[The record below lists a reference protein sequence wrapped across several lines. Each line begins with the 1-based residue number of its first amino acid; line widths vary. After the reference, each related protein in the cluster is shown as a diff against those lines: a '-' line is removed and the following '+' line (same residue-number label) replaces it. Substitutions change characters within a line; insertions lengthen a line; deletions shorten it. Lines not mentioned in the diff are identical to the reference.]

1 MLDFLSRV
9 IAYRASLPGTHLLVF
24 TLVIWAAFSLVLLAD
39 ARNQLNQ
46 WCFTGGMMFSVGALK
61 EYLYYGLG
69 PSLIASGIWTQA
81 GASLMYSVLS
91 AAFYLLAIPC
101 VMMFAFYF
109 AQLNQTRFF
118 PLLRVVVWLPAV
130 CLSVRFPPDRVASL
144 QRDPVFC
151 LSIAGYN
158 VLFGLI
164 ATLILLRALWME
176 RHGGHNRQRRLVAV
190 SVLLP
195 LWVWLVAA
203 FPYHALGIPHLDKI
217 WQIELPVVLFTLCFL
232 LYHAFREG
240 IWGMRLRRETY
251 DWSGSGEVLQRNT
264 QYVAH
269 ALKNDLNKIDWCA
282 ALLDERLPENR
293 ELQIIRGSVD
303 HLRALLQRTRMHT
316 GRVVLSPGD
325 CDVRALFEQIIR
337 ETPHTDA
344 LRIEIDRCDDAPLY
358 CDPSHV
364 REALTNLVGNAVEA
378 MRGSGRITLSYV
390 RTAHKASVSVCDD
403 GPGMTLA
410 AQKRIFEPYYTTKT
424 SGENFGL
431 GAVLLPKRD
440 ERTRGQ
446 YPRQQRAREGLH
458 LYPDFSAGR
467 TREAQ
472 TVSTIRIM
480 LVEDDLDYRYLIE
493 QALRREADFELCTS
507 CTDGKSAVQT
517 ALMEQPDIVLMDLC
531 LAHSPIDGA
540 EASRQIRLQTDAR
553 VIILTSR
560 EDFETVIRASTH
572 AFASAYLF
580 KSNFPVLIPMI
591 RQTAQGVTSQA
602 HLICSAL
609 LAPLTDAE
617 RSVLRHLLGED
628 VRLHSASK
636 TISNQQTGI
645 LRKLGLPGKK
655 ELTHIFSAY
664 GLGSAETQA
673 D

>member
-1 MLDFLSRV
+1 MRETEEKNVPDFLSRV
-9 IAYRASLPGTHLLVF
+9 SAYWASLPGMHLLVF

-316 GRVVLSPGD
+316 GRVILSPGD

-390 RTAHKASVSVCDD
+390 RTAHKAAVSVCDD
-403 GPGMTLA
+403 GPGMTPA

-424 SGENFGL
+424 SGEKFGL
-431 GAVLLPKRD
+431 GLYYCQNVMNVH
-440 ERTRGQ
+440 
-446 YPRQQRAREGLH
+446 EGSIRVS
-458 LYPDFSAGR
+458 SAPGKGC
-467 TREAQ
+467 TF
-472 TVSTIRIM
+472 T
-480 LVEDDLDYRYLIE
+480 LI
-493 QALRREADFELCTS
+493 F
-507 CTDGKSAVQT
+507 
-517 ALMEQPDIVLMDLC
+517 P
-531 LAHSPIDGA
+531 LA
-540 EASRQIRLQTDAR
+540 
-553 VIILTSR
+553 
-560 EDFETVIRASTH
+560 
-572 AFASAYLF
+572 
-580 KSNFPVLIPMI
+580 
-591 RQTAQGVTSQA
+591 AQGRRR
-602 HLICSAL
+602 
-609 LAPLTDAE
+609 P
-617 RSVLRHLLGED
+617 
-628 VRLHSASK
+628 
-636 TISNQQTGI
+636 
-645 LRKLGLPGKK
+645 
-655 ELTHIFSAY
+655 
-664 GLGSAETQA
+664 
-673 D
+673 

>member
-9 IAYRASLPGTHLLVF
+9 SAYWASLPGMHLLVF

-61 EYLYYGLG
+61 EYLYYGLA

-144 QRDPVFC
+144 QRDPMFC

-164 ATLILLRALWME
+164 ATLILLHALWAE

-390 RTAHKASVSVCDD
+390 RTAHKAAVSVCDD
-403 GPGMTLA
+403 GPGMTPA

-424 SGENFGL
+424 SGENFGPGL
-431 GAVLLPKRD
+431 YYCQNVMNVHEGSIRVSS
-440 ERTRGQ
+440 
-446 YPRQQRAREGLH
+446 AREGLH

-591 RQTAQGVTSQA
+591 RETAQGVTSQA

-628 VRLHSASK
+628 VRLHSSSK

>member
-9 IAYRASLPGTHLLVF
+9 SAYWASLPGTHLLVF

-46 WCFTGGMMFSVGALK
+46 WCFTGGMVFSVGALK
-61 EYLYYGLG
+61 EYLYYGLA
-69 PSLIASGIWTQA
+69 PSLIASGIWTQV
-81 GASLMYSVLS
+81 GASLMYSILS
-91 AAFYLLAIPC
+91 AVFYLLAIPC

-109 AQLNQTRFF
+109 AQLNQTRIF

-144 QRDPVFC
+144 QRDPTFC

-164 ATLILLRALWME
+164 ATLILLRTLWAE

-282 ALLDERLPENR
+282 ALLDEQLPENR

-303 HLRALLQRTRMHT
+303 HLRALLRRKF
-316 GRVVLSPGD
+316 RS
-325 CDVRALFEQIIR
+325 
-337 ETPHTDA
+337 
-344 LRIEIDRCDDAPLY
+344 
-358 CDPSHV
+358 
-364 REALTNLVGNAVEA
+364 
-378 MRGSGRITLSYV
+378 
-390 RTAHKASVSVCDD
+390 
-403 GPGMTLA
+403 
-410 AQKRIFEPYYTTKT
+410 
-424 SGENFGL
+424 

-440 ERTRGQ
+440 ERARGQ
-446 YPRQQRAREGLH
+446 HPRQQRAREGLR

-591 RQTAQGVTSQA
+591 RETAQGVTSQA

>member
-9 IAYRASLPGTHLLVF
+9 SAYWASLPGAHLLVF

-39 ARNQLNQ
+39 TRNQLNQ

-61 EYLYYGLG
+61 EYLYYGLA

-91 AAFYLLAIPC
+91 AVFYLLAIPC

-164 ATLILLRALWME
+164 ATLILLRALWAE

-269 ALKNDLNKIDWCA
+269 ALKNDLNKIDWCV

-325 CDVRALFEQIIR
+325 CDVRADHPRNAAHRRAAHRNRPLRRRAAVLRSVARPRGADQPRRQRRRSHARLRPDHAFLC
-337 ETPHTDA
+337 PHRA
-344 LRIEIDRCDDAPLY
+344 QSLCLRLRRRPRHSPGSA
-358 CDPSHV
+358 
-364 REALTNLVGNAVEA
+364 EAHFRAVLHHQNL
-378 MRGSGRITLSYV
+378 RRKFRS
-390 RTAHKASVSVCDD
+390 
-403 GPGMTLA
+403 
-410 AQKRIFEPYYTTKT
+410 
-424 SGENFGL
+424 

-446 YPRQQRAREGLH
+446 HPRQQRAREGLH

-591 RQTAQGVTSQA
+591 RETAQGVTSQA

-628 VRLHSASK
+628 VRLHSSSK

>member
-9 IAYRASLPGTHLLVF
+9 SAYWASLPGMHLLVF

-118 PLLRVVVWLPAV
+118 PLLRVVVWLPAI

-316 GRVVLSPGD
+316 GRVVLNPGD

-403 GPGMTLA
+403 GPGMTPA

-431 GAVLLPKRD
+431 GLYYCQNVMNVHEGSIRVSS
-440 ERTRGQ
+440 
-446 YPRQQRAREGLH
+446 AREGLH

-591 RQTAQGVTSQA
+591 RETAQGVTSQA

-628 VRLHSASK
+628 VRLHSSSK

>member
-1 MLDFLSRV
+1 MRETEEKNVLDFLSRV
-9 IAYRASLPGTHLLVF
+9 SAYWASLPGTHLLVF

-61 EYLYYGLG
+61 EYLYYGLA

-91 AAFYLLAIPC
+91 AVFYLLAIPC

-282 ALLDERLPENR
+282 ALLDEQLPENR

-390 RTAHKASVSVCDD
+390 RTARKAFVSVCDD
-403 GPGMTLA
+403 GPGMTPA

-431 GAVLLPKRD
+431 GLYYCQNVMNVH
-440 ERTRGQ
+440 
-446 YPRQQRAREGLH
+446 EGSIRVS
-458 LYPDFSAGR
+458 SAPGKGC
-467 TREAQ
+467 TF
-472 TVSTIRIM
+472 T
-480 LVEDDLDYRYLIE
+480 LI
-493 QALRREADFELCTS
+493 F
-507 CTDGKSAVQT
+507 
-517 ALMEQPDIVLMDLC
+517 P
-531 LAHSPIDGA
+531 LA
-540 EASRQIRLQTDAR
+540 
-553 VIILTSR
+553 
-560 EDFETVIRASTH
+560 
-572 AFASAYLF
+572 
-580 KSNFPVLIPMI
+580 
-591 RQTAQGVTSQA
+591 AQG
-602 HLICSAL
+602 
-609 LAPLTDAE
+609 
-617 RSVLRHLLGED
+617 R
-628 VRLHSASK
+628 
-636 TISNQQTGI
+636 
-645 LRKLGLPGKK
+645 RKP
-655 ELTHIFSAY
+655 
-664 GLGSAETQA
+664 
-673 D
+673 

>member
-1 MLDFLSRV
+1 MRETEEKNVLDFLSRV
-9 IAYRASLPGTHLLVF
+9 SAYWASLPGTHLLVF

-46 WCFTGGMMFSVGALK
+46 WCFTGGMVFSVGALK
-61 EYLYYGLG
+61 EYLYYGLA

-81 GASLMYSVLS
+81 GASLMYSILS
-91 AAFYLLAIPC
+91 AVFYLLAIPC

-109 AQLNQTRFF
+109 AQLNQTRIF

-144 QRDPVFC
+144 QRDPAFC

-164 ATLILLRALWME
+164 ATLILLRALWAE

-282 ALLDERLPENR
+282 ALLDEQLPENR
-293 ELQIIRGSVD
+293 ELQII
-303 HLRALLQRTRMHT
+303 
-316 GRVVLSPGD
+316 
-325 CDVRALFEQIIR
+325 RALFEQIIR

-403 GPGMTLA
+403 GPGMTPA

-431 GAVLLPKRD
+431 GLYYCQNVMNVH
-440 ERTRGQ
+440 
-446 YPRQQRAREGLH
+446 EGSIRVS
-458 LYPDFSAGR
+458 SAPGKGC
-467 TREAQ
+467 TF
-472 TVSTIRIM
+472 T
-480 LVEDDLDYRYLIE
+480 LI
-493 QALRREADFELCTS
+493 
-507 CTDGKSAVQT
+507 
-517 ALMEQPDIVLMDLC
+517 
-531 LAHSPIDGA
+531 
-540 EASRQIRLQTDAR
+540 
-553 VIILTSR
+553 
-560 EDFETVIRASTH
+560 
-572 AFASAYLF
+572 
-580 KSNFPVLIPMI
+580 FPPA
-591 RQTAQGVTSQA
+591 AQG
-602 HLICSAL
+602 
-609 LAPLTDAE
+609 
-617 RSVLRHLLGED
+617 R
-628 VRLHSASK
+628 
-636 TISNQQTGI
+636 
-645 LRKLGLPGKK
+645 RKP
-655 ELTHIFSAY
+655 
-664 GLGSAETQA
+664 
-673 D
+673 

>member
-9 IAYRASLPGTHLLVF
+9 SAYWASLPGMHLLVF

-61 EYLYYGLG
+61 EYLYYGLA

-164 ATLILLRALWME
+164 ATLILLRTLWME

-303 HLRALLQRTRMHT
+303 HLRALLQRTSSATPSKPCAAPAGSRFPMSAP
-316 GRVVLSPGD
+316 RAKPPSP
-325 CDVRALFEQIIR
+325 
-337 ETPHTDA
+337 
-344 LRIEIDRCDDAPLY
+344 
-358 CDPSHV
+358 
-364 REALTNLVGNAVEA
+364 
-378 MRGSGRITLSYV
+378 
-390 RTAHKASVSVCDD
+390 
-403 GPGMTLA
+403 
-410 AQKRIFEPYYTTKT
+410 
-424 SGENFGL
+424 
-431 GAVLLPKRD
+431 
-440 ERTRGQ
+440 
-446 YPRQQRAREGLH
+446 
-458 LYPDFSAGR
+458 SA
-467 TREAQ
+467 T
-472 TVSTIRIM
+472 
-480 LVEDDLDYRYLIE
+480 
-493 QALRREADFELCTS
+493 
-507 CTDGKSAVQT
+507 
-517 ALMEQPDIVLMDLC
+517 
-531 LAHSPIDGA
+531 
-540 EASRQIRLQTDAR
+540 
-553 VIILTSR
+553 
-560 EDFETVIRASTH
+560 
-572 AFASAYLF
+572 
-580 KSNFPVLIPMI
+580 
-591 RQTAQGVTSQA
+591 TAQA
-602 HLICSAL
+602 
-609 LAPLTDAE
+609 
-617 RSVLRHLLGED
+617 
-628 VRLHSASK
+628 
-636 TISNQQTGI
+636 
-645 LRKLGLPGKK
+645 
-655 ELTHIFSAY
+655 
-664 GLGSAETQA
+664 
-673 D
+673 

>member
-1 MLDFLSRV
+1 MLDFLSR
-9 IAYRASLPGTHLLVF
+9 ISAYWASLPGTHLLVF

-61 EYLYYGLG
+61 EYLYYGLA

-81 GASLMYSVLS
+81 GASLMYSILS
-91 AAFYLLAIPC
+91 AVFYLLAIPC

-109 AQLNQTRFF
+109 AQLNQTRIF

-144 QRDPVFC
+144 QRDPAFC

-164 ATLILLRALWME
+164 ATLILLRTLWAE

-282 ALLDERLPENR
+282 ALLDEQLPENR

-303 HLRALLQRTRMHT
+303 HLRALLRRTRMHT
-316 GRVVLSPGD
+316 GRVVLSPDD

-390 RTAHKASVSVCDD
+390 RTARKAAVSVCDD
-403 GPGMTLA
+403 GPGMSPA

-431 GAVLLPKRD
+431 GLYYCQNVMNVHEGSIRVSSAPG
-440 ERTRGQ
+440 RG
-446 YPRQQRAREGLH
+446 
-458 LYPDFSAGR
+458 SAF
-467 TREAQ
+467 T
-472 TVSTIRIM
+472 
-480 LVEDDLDYRYLIE
+480 LI
-493 QALRREADFELCTS
+493 F
-507 CTDGKSAVQT
+507 
-517 ALMEQPDIVLMDLC
+517 P
-531 LAHSPIDGA
+531 LA
-540 EASRQIRLQTDAR
+540 
-553 VIILTSR
+553 
-560 EDFETVIRASTH
+560 
-572 AFASAYLF
+572 
-580 KSNFPVLIPMI
+580 
-591 RQTAQGVTSQA
+591 AQG
-602 HLICSAL
+602 
-609 LAPLTDAE
+609 
-617 RSVLRHLLGED
+617 R
-628 VRLHSASK
+628 
-636 TISNQQTGI
+636 
-645 LRKLGLPGKK
+645 RKP
-655 ELTHIFSAY
+655 
-664 GLGSAETQA
+664 
-673 D
+673 

>member
-1 MLDFLSRV
+1 MRETEEKNVLNFLSRV
-9 IAYRASLPGTHLLVF
+9 SAYWASLPGTHLLVF

-164 ATLILLRALWME
+164 ATLILLRALWAE

-390 RTAHKASVSVCDD
+390 RTARKAFVSVCDD
-403 GPGMTLA
+403 GPGMTPA
-410 AQKRIFEPYYTTKT
+410 VQKRIFEPYYTTKT

-431 GAVLLPKRD
+431 GLYYCQNVMNVH
-440 ERTRGQ
+440 
-446 YPRQQRAREGLH
+446 EG
-458 LYPDFSAGR
+458 S
-467 TREAQ
+467 
-472 TVSTIRIM
+472 IRIM

-591 RQTAQGVTSQA
+591 RETAQGVTSQA

-628 VRLHSASK
+628 VRLHSSSK

>member
-1 MLDFLSRV
+1 MRKTEEKNVLDFLSRV
-9 IAYRASLPGTHLLVF
+9 SAYWASLPGMHLLVF

-61 EYLYYGLG
+61 EYLYYGLA

-164 ATLILLRALWME
+164 ATLILLRALWAE

-325 CDVRALFEQIIR
+325 CDVRALFEQIIC

-390 RTAHKASVSVCDD
+390 RTAHKTSVSDD
-403 GPGMTLA
+403 GPGMTPA

-431 GAVLLPKRD
+431 GLYYCQNVMNVH
-440 ERTRGQ
+440 
-446 YPRQQRAREGLH
+446 EGSIRVS
-458 LYPDFSAGR
+458 SAPGKGC
-467 TREAQ
+467 TF
-472 TVSTIRIM
+472 T
-480 LVEDDLDYRYLIE
+480 LI
-493 QALRREADFELCTS
+493 F
-507 CTDGKSAVQT
+507 
-517 ALMEQPDIVLMDLC
+517 P
-531 LAHSPIDGA
+531 LA
-540 EASRQIRLQTDAR
+540 
-553 VIILTSR
+553 
-560 EDFETVIRASTH
+560 
-572 AFASAYLF
+572 
-580 KSNFPVLIPMI
+580 
-591 RQTAQGVTSQA
+591 AQG
-602 HLICSAL
+602 
-609 LAPLTDAE
+609 
-617 RSVLRHLLGED
+617 R
-628 VRLHSASK
+628 
-636 TISNQQTGI
+636 
-645 LRKLGLPGKK
+645 RKP
-655 ELTHIFSAY
+655 
-664 GLGSAETQA
+664 
-673 D
+673 